1 MFTRGGR
8 EKGGSGGWILGRDAR
23 AGACAFVAFLHLEYK
38 FMDCIFISR
47 IVCKDDPL
55 QYTSSTGNLRNVMG
69 DKPTP
74 GKRAFR
80 LRPAGIETKFLSA
93 MV

>member
-1 MFTRGGR
+1 
-8 EKGGSGGWILGRDAR
+8 
-23 AGACAFVAFLHLEYK
+23 
-38 FMDCIFISR
+38 MDCIFISR

-80 LRPAGIETKFLSA
+80 LRPAGIETKFLGN
-93 MV
+93 